1 MSDDGRDEYRWR
13 ETYFILFSTSARPT
27 LTQVERV
34 LGELSS
40 RVELDRL
47 AADNDGRFESVTL
60 EAPDDYAAL
69 EISYE
74 SGEAVVEQAVE
85 LAKQLQGEAEPGQL
99 AQLIKADARL
109 DVMHFERV
117 MGSEYADD
125 ESEEMLDP
133 SCLLMV
139 VEALVALTD
148 GVAIDPAAGAILN

>member
-1 MSDDGRDEYRWR
+1 MSEEGRDEYRWR

-34 LGELSS
+34 LGELST

-47 AADNDGRFESVTL
+47 AADEDGRFESLTL

-69 EISYE
+69 EVSYE

-85 LAKQLQGEAEPGQL
+85 LAKQLQEEAEPAQL
-99 AQLIKADARL
+99 AQLLKADGRL
-109 DVMHFERV
+109 DVMHFEHI
-117 MGSEYADD
+117 MGNAYADD

-139 VEALVALTD
+139 VEALVALTG